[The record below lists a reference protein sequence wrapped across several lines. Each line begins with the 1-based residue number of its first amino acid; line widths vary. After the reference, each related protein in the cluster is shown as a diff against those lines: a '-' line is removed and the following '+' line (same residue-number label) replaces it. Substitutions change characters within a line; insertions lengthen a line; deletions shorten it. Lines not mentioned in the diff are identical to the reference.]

1 MWTRRLQLRRQVHR
15 FSPTQRQKT
24 GQLVCFRHI
33 RPNPLDSCL
42 VLDDN
47 GPLGGCAP
55 SLVCLAAHSRRY
67 EMQTRLLKSIGASAL
82 TGAELDSE
90 RSALLG
96 RDKRVER
103 ATEIDVTCARNAVFM
118 SIKGAGVEGDPL
130 QTT

>member
-1 MWTRRLQLRRQVHR
+1 
-15 FSPTQRQKT
+15 
-24 GQLVCFRHI
+24 
-33 RPNPLDSCL
+33 
-42 VLDDN
+42 
-47 GPLGGCAP
+47 
-55 SLVCLAAHSRRY
+55 
-67 EMQTRLLKSIGASAL
+67 MQTWLLKSIGASAL

-130 QTT
+130 QTTYRKATGRPPCVTASQG